1 MLTGLMLTKIRAA
14 IADPWTKGLVIAAI
28 VLGIIAIVLLLAG
41 CGGETAAGE
50 GCVGTVTKTYTE
62 YHAGVGIQ
70 SGSVTIPTGN
80 TRYYIAIDKGDGTYC
95 SKRVDKSEWLGIKE
109 GDTWPA

>member
-1 MLTGLMLTKIRAA
+1 MPRDRLTV
-14 IADPWTKGLVIAAI
+14 GLVVVAA
-28 VLGIIAIVLLLAG
+28 VMAAIAIVLLLVG
-41 CGGETAAGE
+41 CGSAVAEGE

-80 TRYYIAIDKGDGTYC
+80 TRYYIAVEKSDGTYC
-95 SKRVDKSEWLGIKE
+95 SKKLSKDEWLGVKE
-109 GDTWPA
+109 GDTYG